1 MPPQETSPIPAN
13 NAYGILHGDTWD
25 DALLLAA
32 DQIRRLGY
40 AIVDS
45 GFSSTEI
52 TDIEQKFDMTR
63 AEYTRTW
70 GEDHLESMD
79 EHNSMRLPMAVSPEP
94 FRNLAFAPNILSV
107 VGQLID
113 GQFILNQQNGVINP
127 AGAAY
132 NQGLWHRD
140 LPYQHFVTN
149 VPLAVNALYCVD
161 DFTSENGGTW
171 VIPAS
176 HKTPNYPSDAYVSAH
191 ALQVN
196 AKAGQYIVLDC
207 MAYHTGGFNRSTADR
222 RAVNHV
228 YTIPYFSQQIRIPG
242 NVEESGLTPDQRRI
256 LGFDFPSPQSVDAYL
271 SARARK

>member
-1 MPPQETSPIPAN
+1 LPKEKSPVPASD
-13 NAYGILHGDTWD
+13 AYGVVHSDTWSD
-25 DALLLAA
+25 PLLLAA

-40 AIVDS
+40 AVVES
-45 GFSSTEI
+45 GFSAQEVAEI
-52 TDIEQKFDMTR
+52 SERFDTTR
-63 AEYTRTW
+63 AEYTRRW
-70 GEDHLESMD
+70 GQDRLKSLD
-79 EHNSMRLPMAVSPEP
+79 EQNSMRLPMALSSEP
-94 FRNLAFAPNILSV
+94 FRKLAFAPNILSV
-107 VGQLID
+107 VGELID

-127 AGAAY
+127 AGAKY

-176 HKTPNYPSDAYVSAH
+176 HKTSNYPSEAYISAH

-207 MAYHTGGFNRSTADR
+207 MVYHTGGANGSDANR

-228 YTIPYFSQQIRIPG
+228 YTIPYISQQIRIPG
-242 NVEESGLTPDQRRI
+242 NVEESGLTSDQRRI
-256 LGFDFPSPQSVDAYL
+256 LGFKFNAPKSVEEYL
-271 SARARK
+271 LARAQL